1 MEGSREIA
9 KLLVPTDPGGAD
21 RGWDGTLSLH
31 EWVWPSRYTPITPT
45 LPSHTHIRKHC
56 FLSEASMDQFLLYEG
71 SCLLKTGPEGHQMG
85 VKQRSMTSH
94 RGGGLG
100 HERRGLYI
108 LHMSWGVDIYGSSV
122 LSQCKG
128 CNESSFWTVSFP
140 ICVLRYCMSKC
151 WKEVSEVVI
160 NGFSVLGFSEAVQS
174 LTRLS
179 MWLLMLE
186 VKSGW

>member
-9 KLLVPTDPGGAD
+9 KLLVPTDPRGAD
-21 RGWDGTLSLH
+21 RGWGGKLSLH
-31 EWVWPSRYTPITPT
+31 EWVWPSRYPPITHT
-45 LPSHTHIRKHC
+45 RSHHTHIRKHC

-108 LHMSWGVDIYGSSV
+108 LHTGSGGRWAFMGD
-122 LSQCKG
+122 QC
-128 CNESSFWTVSFP
+128 
-140 ICVLRYCMSKC
+140 
-151 WKEVSEVVI
+151 
-160 NGFSVLGFSEAVQS
+160 
-174 LTRLS
+174 RLS
-179 MWLLMLE
+179 
-186 VKSGW
+186 VKGAMRGVFESFLFPNLCAQI